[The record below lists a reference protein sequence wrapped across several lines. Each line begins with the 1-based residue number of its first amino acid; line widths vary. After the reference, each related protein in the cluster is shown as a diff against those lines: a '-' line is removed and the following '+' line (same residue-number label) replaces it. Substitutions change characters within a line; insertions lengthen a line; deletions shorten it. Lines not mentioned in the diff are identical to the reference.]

1 MRCKYGFLVH
11 FRLHKYSGFFLRN
24 EQNSYFKN
32 TAAEKL
38 PNKTIISINSKYA
51 VWRKWL
57 LTSWRNECTTLVLI
71 LVLQQHCYFFLD
83 LLSFFSRTFVKCSN
97 PTIPVFSL
105 FCAFLQHSSVTIF
118 FIFRIECE
126 QEKLMSLSFSHSF
139 INDGLTCFLFFAKN
153 CYYRLVSTYLLEKS
167 LKLLTVA
174 KKHFFKKQKNP
185 ADLAYLVIKSQ
196 NCHQQAKVLIKTAEG
211 HQLEKKYVLK
221 TSLRRLLH
229 RTNLF
234 QNFISSI

>member
-1 MRCKYGFLVH
+1 MTSH
-11 FRLHKYSGFFLRN
+11 
-24 EQNSYFKN
+24 
-32 TAAEKL
+32 
-38 PNKTIISINSKYA
+38 
-51 VWRKWL
+51 L
-57 LTSWRNECTTLVLI
+57 LKKRVYDTCVNFGSPTTLLLFPWSSIFFFQEPLLSVLI
-71 LVLQQHCYFFLD
+71 QQFRFSLYSVPFCNI
-83 LLSFFSRTFVKCSN
+83 LLSLYFSFSESN
-97 PTIPVFSL
+97 VS
-105 FCAFLQHSSVTIF
+105 
-118 FIFRIECE
+118 
-126 QEKLMSLSFSHSF
+126 KKNWSLSFSHSF

-196 NCHQQAKVLIKTAEG
+196 NCHQQANVLIKTAEG